1 LDRRSSRSVAKTI
14 GSGDLPPS
22 PRVPIQF
29 VSNLGESITRRHFVG
44 CGYCGAFFRDRRFPC
59 GSTWWRSKARGWL
72 RGGPGLRVRN
82 NLKMAMQH
90 THPTDPRYDACF
102 IGGKLYSLHAYPAR
116 SRHSG
121 MSSDEP
127 PDSLHVSLS
136 NVTEP
141 SRENQNRP
149 TDHGDQRSAK
159 MLPHCYQN
167 PTASA
172 ALSFTSFP

>member
-1 LDRRSSRSVAKTI
+1 MR
-14 GSGDLPPS
+14 
-22 PRVPIQF
+22 
-29 VSNLGESITRRHFVG
+29 
-44 CGYCGAFFRDRRFPC
+44 
-59 GSTWWRSKARGWL
+59 
-72 RGGPGLRVRN
+72 
-82 NLKMAMQH
+82 
-90 THPTDPRYDACF
+90 
-102 IGGKLYSLHAYPAR
+102 
-116 SRHSG
+116 
-121 MSSDEP
+121 SDEP

-149 TDHGDQRSAK
+149 NDRGDQRSTK

>member
-1 LDRRSSRSVAKTI
+1 MLANGYEGDPVSVSAITSKWRCNI
-14 GSGDLPPS
+14 
-22 PRVPIQF
+22 PIQQIQGMTP
-29 VSNLGESITRRHFVG
+29 V
-44 CGYCGAFFRDRRFPC
+44 
-59 GSTWWRSKARGWL
+59 
-72 RGGPGLRVRN
+72 
-82 NLKMAMQH
+82 
-90 THPTDPRYDACF
+90 

-141 SRENQNRP
+141 SREHQNRP
-149 TDHGDQRSAK
+149 NDRGDQRSAK

-167 PTASA
+167 PTAAA

>member
-1 LDRRSSRSVAKTI
+1 MDRRSSRSGAKTI

-22 PRVPIQF
+22 PRVPIF
-29 VSNLGESITRRHFVG
+29 VGSLGESITRRHFVG
-44 CGYCGAFFRDRRFPC
+44 CGYCWACFRDRRFPC
-59 GSTWWRSKARGWL
+59 GSRWWRCYARGWL

-116 SRHSG
+116 SRCSG
-121 MSSDEP
+121 MRSDEP

-149 TDHGDQRSAK
+149 NDRGDQRSTK

-167 PTASA
+167 PTAST